1 VDKREK
7 VMIYLKTEDE
17 IQLIRNSSLLVG
29 KTLAEVAKHIK
40 PGVTTL
46 ELDEI
51 AETFIRDHGAK
62 PGFKGY
68 RGFPATLCI
77 SVNENVVHGIPGN
90 KPLQDGDIASI
101 DCGVLLDGYYG
112 DSAFTFPVG
121 NVKPEVLALMKAT
134 RESLYKG
141 IEHAVIGKRIGDIGN
156 AIQQHV
162 SPMGYGIVRE
172 LIGHGV
178 GKHLHESPDVPN
190 YGKRGQ
196 GVLLTEGMVIAIEPM
211 INLGKRHV
219 VQEKDGW
226 TIRTLDR
233 KPSAHYEHTV
243 AIGKDK
249 ADILSS
255 FEGIDKVL
263 NN

>member
-1 VDKREK
+1 
-7 VMIYLKTEDE
+7 MIYLKTEYE
-17 IQLIRNSSLLVG
+17 IQLIKQSSLLVG
-29 KTLAEVAKHIK
+29 KTLAEVAKHIR
-40 PGVTTL
+40 PGVTTK

-51 AETFIRDHGAK
+51 AETFIRDHGAI

-77 SVNENVVHGIPGN
+77 SVNEQVVHGIPNGRR
-90 KPLQDGDIASI
+90 LQDGDIVSI
-101 DCGVLLDGYYG
+101 DCGVIRQRYYG

-121 NVKPEVLALMKAT
+121 NVMPEVLTLMKAT

-141 IEHAVIGKRIGDIGN
+141 IEQAVVGKRTGDIGN

-178 GKHLHESPDVPN
+178 GKFLHESPDVPN
-190 YGKRGQ
+190 YGKKGQ

-219 VQEKDGW
+219 VQESDGW
-226 TIRTLDR
+226 TIRTLDG

-243 AIGKDK
+243 AIRKEN
-249 ADILSS
+249 AEILSS
-255 FEGIDKVL
+255 FDEIDKIL

>member
-1 VDKREK
+1 
-7 VMIYLKTEDE
+7 MIYLKTEEE
-17 IQLIRNSSLLVG
+17 IQYIRQSSLLVG

-40 PGVTTL
+40 PGVNTI
-46 ELDEI
+46 ELDRI
-51 AETFIRDHGAK
+51 AEDFIRSHGAA

-68 RGFPATLCI
+68 RGFPGTLCV
-77 SVNENVVHGIPGN
+77 SVNEHVVHGIPGN
-90 KPLQDGDIASI
+90 RRLQEGDIISI
-101 DCGVLLDGYYG
+101 DCGVLMNGYYG
-112 DSAFTFPVG
+112 DSAYTFMVG
-121 NVKPEVLALMKAT
+121 EVKPEVLALLKAT

-141 IEHAVIGKRIGDIGN
+141 IDQAVAGKRTGDIGH
-156 AIQQHV
+156 AIQQHI

-190 YGKRGQ
+190 YGKKGQ
-196 GVLLTEGMVIAIEPM
+196 GVLLSEGMVIAIEPM

-219 VQEKDGW
+219 MQENDGW

-243 AIGKDK
+243 AVRIDR
-249 ADILSS
+249 AEILSS
-255 FEGIDKVL
+255 FEEIDKVI

>member
-1 VDKREK
+1 
-7 VMIYLKTEDE
+7 MIYLKTEEE
-17 IQLIRNSSLLVG
+17 IQLIKESSLLVG

-40 PGVTTL
+40 PGITTI
-46 ELDEI
+46 ELDEV
-51 AETFIRDHGAK
+51 AEKFIRDHGAK

-77 SVNENVVHGIPGN
+77 SVNEQVVHGIPGN
-90 KPLQDGDIASI
+90 RRLKDGDIASI

-112 DSAFTFPVG
+112 DSAFTFAVG
-121 NVKPEVLALMKAT
+121 EVKPEVLALMKDT
-134 RESLYKG
+134 RESLYLG
-141 IEHAVIGKRIGDIGN
+141 IEQATIGKRTGDIGN
-156 AIQQHV
+156 AIQQFV
-162 SPMGYGIVRE
+162 APKGYGIVRE

-178 GKHLHESPDVPN
+178 GKYLHESPDVPN
-190 YGKRGQ
+190 YGKKGQ

-219 VQEKDGW
+219 FQENDGW

-233 KPSAHYEHTV
+233 KPSAHYEHTL
-243 AIGKDK
+243 AIRKDR
-249 ADILSS
+249 AEILSS
-255 FEGIDKVL
+255 FEYIDQVL

>member
-1 VDKREK
+1 
-7 VMIYLKTEDE
+7 MIYLKTEEE
-17 IQLIRNSSLLVG
+17 IQLIKKSSLLVG
-29 KTLAEVAKHIK
+29 KTLAEVAKHIE

-46 ELDEI
+46 ELDSI
-51 AETFIRDHGAK
+51 AEAFIRDHGAV

-68 RGFPATLCI
+68 RGFPATLCV
-77 SVNENVVHGIPGN
+77 SVNEHVVHGIPG
-90 KPLQDGDIASI
+90 KTQLQDGDIISI
-101 DCGVLLDGYYG
+101 DCGVLLNGFYG

-121 NVKPEVLALMKAT
+121 SVQPEVLALMKAT

-141 IEHAVIGKRIGDIGN
+141 IEQAVVGKRTGDIGW
-156 AIQQHV
+156 AIQQHI

-190 YGKRGQ
+190 YGKKGQ

-211 INLGKRHV
+211 INLGKRHI
-219 VQEKDGW
+219 VQENDGW

-243 AIGKDK
+243 AVGKQK
-249 ADILSS
+249 AQVLSS
-255 FEGIDKVL
+255 FVEIDKVVL
-263 NN
+263 FETIFN

>member
-1 VDKREK
+1 
-7 VMIYLKTEDE
+7 MIYLKTEEE
-17 IQLIRNSSLLVG
+17 IQLIKKSSLLVG
-29 KTLAEVAKHIK
+29 KTLAEVARHIK

-46 ELDEI
+46 ELDGI
-51 AETFIRDHGAK
+51 AETCIRDHGAK

-68 RGFPATLCI
+68 RGFPATLCV
-77 SVNENVVHGIPGN
+77 SVNENVVHGIPDN
-90 KPLQDGDIASI
+90 RRLQDGDIVSI
-101 DCGVLLDGYYG
+101 DCGVLLDEYYG
-112 DSAFTFPVG
+112 DSAFTFAVG
-121 NVKPEVLALMKAT
+121 NVKPEVLVLMKTT
-134 RESLYKG
+134 REALYKG
-141 IEHAVIGKRIGDIGN
+141 IEQAIVGKRIGDIGN

-190 YGKRGQ
+190 YGKKGQ

-211 INLGKRHV
+211 INLGKRHI

-233 KPSAHYEHTV
+233 KPSAHYEHTI
-243 AIGKDK
+243 AIRKDN
-249 ADILSS
+249 AEVLSS
-255 FEGIDKVL
+255 FEEIDIVL

>member
-1 VDKREK
+1 
-7 VMIYLKTEDE
+7 MIYLKTEEE
-17 IQLIRNSSLLVG
+17 IQLIKKSSLLVG
-29 KTLAEVAKHIK
+29 KTLAEVARHIK

-46 ELDEI
+46 ELDGI
-51 AETFIRDHGAK
+51 AERCIRDHGAK

-68 RGFPATLCI
+68 RGFPGTLCI
-77 SVNENVVHGIPGN
+77 SVNEDVVHGIPG
-90 KPLQDGDIASI
+90 KRRLLDGDIVSI
-101 DCGVLLDGYYG
+101 DCGVLLDEYYG
-112 DSAFTFPVG
+112 DSAFTFAVG
-121 NVKPEVLALMKAT
+121 DVKPEVLALMKAT
-134 RESLYKG
+134 REALYKG
-141 IEHAVIGKRIGDIGN
+141 IEQAVIGKRIGDIGN

-190 YGKRGQ
+190 YGKKGQ
-196 GVLLTEGMVIAIEPM
+196 GVLLTEGIVIAIEPM

-219 VQEKDGW
+219 MQEKDGW

-233 KPSAHYEHTV
+233 KPSAHYEHTIAV
-243 AIGKDK
+243 RKDK
-249 ADILSS
+249 AEVLSS
-255 FEGIDKVL
+255 FEEIDIVL

>member
-1 VDKREK
+1 
-7 VMIYLKTEDE
+7 MIYLKTEEE
-17 IQLIRNSSLLVG
+17 IQLIKKSSLLVG
-29 KTLAEVAKHIK
+29 KTLAEVARHIK

-46 ELDEI
+46 ELDGI
-51 AETFIRDHGAK
+51 AESFIRDHGAK

-68 RGFPATLCI
+68 RGFPGTLCI
-77 SVNENVVHGIPGN
+77 SINEDVVHGIPG
-90 KPLQDGDIASI
+90 KRRLIDGDIVSI

-112 DSAFTFPVG
+112 DSAFTFAVG
-121 NVKPEVLALMKAT
+121 DVKPEVLALMKAT
-134 RESLYKG
+134 REALYKG
-141 IEHAVIGKRIGDIGN
+141 IEQATIGKRIGDIGN

-190 YGKRGQ
+190 YGKKGQ
-196 GVLLTEGMVIAIEPM
+196 GVLLTEGIVIAIEPM

-219 VQEKDGW
+219 LQEKDGW

-233 KPSAHYEHTV
+233 KPSAHYEHTIAV
-243 AIGKDK
+243 RKDK
-249 ADILSS
+249 AEVLSS
-255 FEGIDKVL
+255 FEEIDIVL
-263 NN
+263 NNKIRNLN

>member
-1 VDKREK
+1 MV
-7 VMIYLKTEDE
+7 YLKTEEE
-17 IQLIRNSSLLVG
+17 IQLIKESSLLVG

-40 PGVTTL
+40 PGITTL
-46 ELDEI
+46 ELDQI
-51 AETFIRDHGAK
+51 AETFIRDHGAR

-68 RGFPATLCI
+68 RGFPGTLCV
-77 SVNENVVHGIPGN
+77 SVNEQVVHGIPG
-90 KPLQDGDIASI
+90 KRQLHDGDIISI
-101 DCGVLLDGYYG
+101 DCGVLLNGYYG
-112 DSAFTFPVG
+112 DSAFTFSVG
-121 NVKPEVLALMKAT
+121 TVQPEVLALMKAT
-134 RESLYKG
+134 KESLYKG
-141 IEHAVIGKRIGDIGN
+141 IEQAVAGKRTGDIGN

-162 SPMGYGIVRE
+162 SAQGYGIVRE

-190 YGKRGQ
+190 YGKKGQ
-196 GVLLTEGMVIAIEPM
+196 GVLLNEGLVIAIEPM

-219 VQEKDGW
+219 VQESDGW

-243 AIGKDK
+243 AVRKDQ
-249 ADILSS
+249 AEILSC
-255 FEGIDKVL
+255 FKEIEAII

>member
-1 VDKREK
+1 
-7 VMIYLKTEDE
+7 MIYLKTEDE
-17 IQLIRNSSLLVG
+17 IQLIRKSSLLVG
-29 KTLAEVAKHIK
+29 KTLAEVAKHIR
-40 PGVTTL
+40 PGVTTI
-46 ELDEI
+46 ELDQI
-51 AETFIRDHGAK
+51 AEAFIRDHGAK

-77 SVNENVVHGIPGN
+77 SVNEQVVHGIPN
-90 KPLQDGDIASI
+90 NCPLKDGDIASI
-101 DCGVLLDGYYG
+101 DCGVLQDGYYG
-112 DSAFTFPVG
+112 DSAFTFAVG
-121 NVKPEVLALMKAT
+121 NVKPEVLELMKYT
-134 RESLYKG
+134 REALYKG
-141 IEHAVIGKRIGDIGN
+141 IEQAIIGKRTGDIGN
-156 AIQQHV
+156 AVQQHV
-162 SPMGYGIVRE
+162 SPKGYGIVRE

-219 VQEKDGW
+219 MQENDGW

-249 ADILSS
+249 AEILSS
-255 FEGIDKVL
+255 FDEIDKVL

>member
-1 VDKREK
+1 
-7 VMIYLKTEDE
+7 MIYLKTEDE
-17 IQLIRNSSLLVG
+17 IQLIKQSSLLVG
-29 KTLAEVAKHIK
+29 KTLAEVAKHIR
-40 PGVTTL
+40 PGVTTK

-51 AETFIRDHGAK
+51 AETFIRDHGAI

-77 SVNENVVHGIPGN
+77 SVNEQVVHGIPNGRR
-90 KPLQDGDIASI
+90 LQDGDIVSI
-101 DCGVLLDGYYG
+101 DCGVIRQRYYG

-121 NVKPEVLALMKAT
+121 NVMPEVLTLMKAT

-141 IEHAVIGKRIGDIGN
+141 IEQAVVGKRTGDIGN

-178 GKHLHESPDVPN
+178 GKFLHESPDVPN
-190 YGKRGQ
+190 YGKKGQ

-219 VQEKDGW
+219 VQESDGW
-226 TIRTLDR
+226 TIRTLDG

-243 AIGKDK
+243 AIRKEN
-249 ADILSS
+249 AEILSS
-255 FEGIDKVL
+255 FDEIDKIL

>member
-1 VDKREK
+1 
-7 VMIYLKTEDE
+7 MIYLKTEDE
-17 IQLIRNSSLLVG
+17 IQLIKQSSLLVG

-40 PGVTTL
+40 PGITTF

-51 AETFIRDHGAK
+51 AESFIRDHGAI

-77 SVNENVVHGIPGN
+77 SINEHVVHGIPN
-90 KPLQDGDIASI
+90 SRRLRDGDIVSI
-101 DCGVLLDGYYG
+101 DCGVILKGYYG

-121 NVKPEVLALMKAT
+121 NVRPEVLALMKAT

-141 IEHAVIGKRIGDIGN
+141 IEQAVVGKRTGDIGN

-178 GKHLHESPDVPN
+178 GKFLHESPDVPN
-190 YGKRGQ
+190 YGKKGQ

-219 VQEKDGW
+219 VQESDGW
-226 TIRTLDR
+226 TIRTLDG

-243 AIGKDK
+243 AVRKEK
-249 ADILSS
+249 AEILSS
-255 FEGIDKVL
+255 FDEIDKVL

>member
-1 VDKREK
+1 
-7 VMIYLKTEDE
+7 MIYLKTEDE
-17 IQLIRNSSLLVG
+17 IQLIKQSSLLVG

-40 PGVTTL
+40 PGITTF

-51 AETFIRDHGAK
+51 AESFIRDHGAI

-77 SVNENVVHGIPGN
+77 SINEHVVHGIPN
-90 KPLQDGDIASI
+90 SRRLRDGDIVSI
-101 DCGVLLDGYYG
+101 DCGVILKGYYG

-121 NVKPEVLALMKAT
+121 NVRPEVLALMKAT

-141 IEHAVIGKRIGDIGN
+141 IEQAVVGKRTGDIGN

-178 GKHLHESPDVPN
+178 GKFLHESPDVPN
-190 YGKRGQ
+190 YGKKGQ

-211 INLGKRHV
+211 INLGKRHI
-219 VQEKDGW
+219 VQESDGW
-226 TIRTLDR
+226 TIRTLDG

-243 AIGKDK
+243 AVRKEK
-249 ADILSS
+249 AEILSS
-255 FEGIDKVL
+255 FDEIDKVL

>member
-1 VDKREK
+1 
-7 VMIYLKTEDE
+7 MIYLKTEEE
-17 IQLIRNSSLLVG
+17 IQLIKESSLLVG

-40 PGVTTL
+40 PGITTI
-46 ELDEI
+46 ELDEV
-51 AETFIRDHGAK
+51 AEQFIRDHGAK

-77 SVNENVVHGIPGN
+77 SVNEQVVHGIPGN
-90 KPLQDGDIASI
+90 RRLKDGDIASI

-112 DSAFTFPVG
+112 DSAFTFAVG
-121 NVKPEVLALMKAT
+121 EVKPEVLALMKVT
-134 RESLYKG
+134 RESLYLG
-141 IEHAVIGKRIGDIGN
+141 IEQATIGKRTGDIGN
-156 AIQQHV
+156 AIQQFV
-162 SPMGYGIVRE
+162 APKGYGIVRE

-178 GKHLHESPDVPN
+178 GKYLHESPDVPN
-190 YGKRGQ
+190 YGKKGQ

-219 VQEKDGW
+219 FQENDGW

-233 KPSAHYEHTV
+233 KPSAHYEHTL
-243 AIGKDK
+243 AIRKDR
-249 ADILSS
+249 AEILSS
-255 FEGIDKVL
+255 FEYIDQVL